1 MPITYTRVKH
11 PVTSSADCE
20 TESGSNAHPMLVT
33 RMKVRE
39 RRRPPNTRAGSA
51 PSRASATPSLL
62 APAKYAFTAP
72 SVSTTA
78 TTAVTPRTG
87 PPSPIA
93 SRSASGARLRARPGP
108 SASTLTAA
116 TAR

>member
-1 MPITYTRVKH
+1 MKQ
-11 PVTSSADCE
+11 PVTSSADRA
-20 TESGSNAHPMLVT
+20 TGSRSSAHPRLTT
-33 RMKVRE
+33 RMTVRE

-51 PSRASATPSLL
+51 PSRASATPSRP

-78 TTAVTPRTG
+78 TTAVTVRTG
-87 PPSPIA
+87 PPTPIA
-93 SRSASGARLRARPGP
+93 SRSASGARLVARPGP
-108 SASTLTAA
+108 RVSTLTAA